1 VRLLRRSDGNGDDH
15 VAGCVVSEAK
25 PGPLAGIK
33 VLDLTTV
40 VLGPLATQIL
50 GDLGAEVVKIEPPE
64 GDIMRYAGPARH
76 RGMGHVFL
84 NLNRNKR
91 SLVLDLKRP
100 EAAPIVLALVAQS
113 DVFMHNMRP
122 QAMARL
128 GFAWERLQQ
137 INPRL
142 VYCSAQGYGQNGP
155 LADRPAFD
163 DIIQG
168 GCGLVSLEMATGG
181 EARFVPTL
189 IGDKTVGLTIVYAVM
204 AALVQRARSGRGQ
217 AVEVPMLET
226 MTAFVMAEHM
236 GGLSFDPPLG
246 PPGYARMLAPDR
258 RPHRTADGHICIL
271 PYTDRHWRDFF
282 RIAGRPELAE
292 DPRLADAETRSRHVA
307 ELYALAA
314 ECVRDRPSAY
324 WLAELEAADI
334 PCGPVNPLA
343 EMPADTQ
350 LAAVDFFPASEHPS
364 EGSIRIVRP
373 PVRFGDADCPL
384 RHPAPRL
391 GEHSRAIL
399 REAGLAE
406 PEIDALFTRKI
417 AIEAAPNQSAAAKT
431 AVGTRST

>member
-1 VRLLRRSDGNGDDH
+1 MQEPDAAMSTAR
-15 VAGCVVSEAK
+15 
-25 PGPLAGIK
+25 PGPLAGIR

-50 GDLGAEVVKIEPPE
+50 GDLGAEVIKVEAPE

-76 RGMGHVFL
+76 REMGHVFL

-100 EAAPIVLALVAQS
+100 EAAPILLRLAARS
-113 DVFMHNMRP
+113 DVLMHNMRP
-122 QAMARL
+122 RAMARL
-128 GFAWERLQQ
+128 GFAWERLQEV
-137 INPRL
+137 NPRL

-168 GCGLVSLEMATGG
+168 GCGLVSLEMATGAD
-181 EARFVPTL
+181 ARFVPTL
-189 IGDKTVGLTIVYAVM
+189 IGDKTVGLTMVYAVM
-204 AALVQRARSGRGQ
+204 AALLQRAHTGRGQ
-217 AVEVPMLET
+217 AIEVPMLET

-236 GGLSFDPPLG
+236 GGLTFDPPIG

-258 RPHRTADGHICIL
+258 RPHRTADGHVCIL

-282 RIAGRPELAE
+282 RIAGRPELVE
-292 DPRLADAETRSRHVA
+292 DPRLADAQTRSRHVA
-307 ELYALAA
+307 ELYALVAQ
-314 ECVRDRPSAY
+314 CVRDRPSGY
-324 WLAELEAADI
+324 WLDRLKAADI

-343 EMPADTQ
+343 ELPADMQ
-350 LAAVDFFPASEHPS
+350 LAAVDFFPLTEHPT
-364 EGSIRIVRP
+364 EGRIRLVRP
-373 PVRFGDADCPL
+373 PVRFGDADCAL

-399 REAGLAE
+399 REAGLPE
-406 PEIDALFTRKI
+406 PEIDDLLARRI
-417 AIEAAPNQSAAAKT
+417 AIEAAPN
-431 AVGTRST
+431 

>member
-1 VRLLRRSDGNGDDH
+1 MTMFQG
-15 VAGCVVSEAK
+15 AVSEAK

-50 GDLGAEVVKIEPPE
+50 GDLGAEVIKVEAPQ

-76 RGMGHVFL
+76 REMGHVFL

-91 SLVLDLKRP
+91 SLVLDLKHP
-100 EAAPIVLALVAQS
+100 GAAPVMLALAAQS
-113 DVFMHNMRP
+113 DVLMHNMRP
-122 QAMARL
+122 PAMARL
-128 GFAWERLQQ
+128 CFDYNRLRE

-142 VYCSAQGYGQNGP
+142 VYCSAQGYGQDGP

-168 GCGLVSLEMATGG
+168 GSGLVALEMATGG

-189 IGDKTVGLTIVYAVM
+189 IGDKTVGLTMVYAVM
-204 AALVQRARSGRGQ
+204 AALLQRERTGEGQ

-236 GGLSFDPPLG
+236 GGLTFEPLIG
-246 PPGYARMLAPDR
+246 EPGYSRMLAPDR

-282 RIAGRPELAE
+282 RIAGRPELAD
-292 DPRLADAETRSRHVA
+292 DPRLADAQTRSRHVA
-307 ELYALAA
+307 ELYAVIT
-314 ECVRDRPSAY
+314 ECVRDGLTAY
-324 WLAELEAADI
+324 WLEKLKAADI
-334 PCGPVNPLA
+334 PSGPVNPLA
-343 EMPADTQ
+343 GLPADEH
-350 LAAVDFFPASEHPS
+350 LSVVDMFPTAEHPT

-373 PVRFGDADCPL
+373 PVRFSEADCTL
-384 RHPAPRL
+384 RRPAPRL
-391 GEHSRAIL
+391 GEH
-399 REAGLAE
+399 
-406 PEIDALFTRKI
+406 
-417 AIEAAPNQSAAAKT
+417 
-431 AVGTRST
+431 

>member
-1 VRLLRRSDGNGDDH
+1 MQEPG
-15 VAGCVVSEAK
+15 ATVSTAR

-50 GDLGAEVVKIEPPE
+50 GDLGAEVIKVESPE

-76 RGMGHVFL
+76 REMGHVFL

-100 EAAPIVLALVAQS
+100 EAAPILLRLAAHS
-113 DVFMHNMRP
+113 DVLMHNMRQ

-128 GFAWERLQQ
+128 GFAWERLQEV
-137 INPRL
+137 NPRL

-155 LADRPAFD
+155 LAERPAFD

-181 EARFVPTL
+181 HARFVPTL
-189 IGDKTVGLTIVYAVM
+189 IGDKTVGLTMVYAVM
-204 AALVQRARSGRGQ
+204 AALLQRAHTGRGQ

-236 GGLSFDPPLG
+236 GGLTFDPPIG
-246 PPGYARMLAPDR
+246 PPGYARMLALDR

-282 RIAGRPELAE
+282 RLAGRPELAE
-292 DPRLADAETRSRHVA
+292 DPRLADAQTRSRHVA
-307 ELYALAA
+307 ELYALVAQ
-314 ECVRDRPSAY
+314 CVCDRSSAY
-324 WLAELEAADI
+324 WLDRLKAADV

-343 EMPADTQ
+343 ELPADVQ
-350 LAAVDFFPASEHPS
+350 LAAVDFFPLTEHPT
-364 EGSIRIVRP
+364 EGRVRLVRP
-373 PVRFGDADCPL
+373 PVRFGDADCGL

-406 PEIDALFTRKI
+406 PEIDDLLARRI
-417 AIEAAPNQSAAAKT
+417 AIEAAPN
-431 AVGTRST
+431 

>member
-1 VRLLRRSDGNGDDH
+1 MQEPDAAMSTAR
-15 VAGCVVSEAK
+15 
-25 PGPLAGIK
+25 PGPLAGIR

-50 GDLGAEVVKIEPPE
+50 GDLGAEVIKVEAPE

-76 RGMGHVFL
+76 REMGHVFL

-100 EAAPIVLALVAQS
+100 EAAPILLRLAARS
-113 DVFMHNMRP
+113 DVLMHNMRP
-122 QAMARL
+122 RAMARL
-128 GFAWERLQQ
+128 GFAWERLQEV
-137 INPRL
+137 NPRL

-168 GCGLVSLEMATGG
+168 GCGLVSLEMATGAD
-181 EARFVPTL
+181 ARFVPTL
-189 IGDKTVGLTIVYAVM
+189 IGDKTVGLTMVYAVM
-204 AALVQRARSGRGQ
+204 AALLQRAHTGRGQ
-217 AVEVPMLET
+217 AIEVPMLET

-236 GGLSFDPPLG
+236 GGLTFDPPIG

-258 RPHRTADGHICIL
+258 RPHRTADGHVCIL

-282 RIAGRPELAE
+282 RIAGRPELVE
-292 DPRLADAETRSRHVA
+292 DPRLADAQTRSRHVA
-307 ELYALAA
+307 ELYALVAQ
-314 ECVRDRPSAY
+314 CVRDRPSGY
-324 WLAELEAADI
+324 WLDRLKAADI

-343 EMPADTQ
+343 ELPADMQ
-350 LAAVDFFPASEHPS
+350 LAAVDFFPLTEHPT
-364 EGSIRIVRP
+364 EGRIRLVRP
-373 PVRFGDADCPL
+373 PVRFGDADCAL

-406 PEIDALFTRKI
+406 PEIDDLLARKI
-417 AIEAAPNQSAAAKT
+417 AIEAAPN
-431 AVGTRST
+431 